1 MSNTRA
7 SINNFVGIFGRQA
20 PISGLEI
27 PRWVTI
33 FVDHIDPEN
42 EDAMKSFI
50 RELTEGCA
58 VVGATGVTVA
68 IRVEASRWYSVLG
81 GDFQTSLVNDAN
93 DSRPYFRAVVCN
105 AYALDQDPTLF
116 AGKLII
122 ITDGAAPSNLPACLL
137 NQPAVCIDYPTTMIA
152 KTANVPEVVRDALEQ
167 VAELSVR
174 ELPHWL
180 DTMSSM
186 LLNSTLALLALN
198 VMCKP
203 DRFEADTFFFAS
215 DYLDETIAR
224 AFNDRNL
231 RARWRKEKDK
241 PVVDAT
247 AAEEVSNA

>member
-33 FVDHIDPEN
+33 FVDHVGSEN
-42 EDAMKSFI
+42 EDEMKNFI

-68 IRVEASRWYSVLG
+68 LRVEASRWYSSLG
-81 GDFQTSLVNDAN
+81 GDFQTILANDAN
-93 DSRPYFRAVVCN
+93 DSRPYFRTIVCN
-105 AYALDQDPTLF
+105 AYAVEQDPKLF
-116 AGKLII
+116 AGKLIVV
-122 ITDGAAPSNLPACLL
+122 TDGAAPDSLPECLRD
-137 NQPAVCIDYPTTMIA
+137 QTAVCIDYRSTMIA
-152 KTANVPEVVRDALEQ
+152 KTANVIEVVRDALEQ
-167 VAELSVR
+167 VAELEVR
-174 ELPHWL
+174 ELPHWQ

-203 DRFEADTFFFAS
+203 SRFEADTFFFAS

-247 AAEEVSNA
+247 AAEEAINE